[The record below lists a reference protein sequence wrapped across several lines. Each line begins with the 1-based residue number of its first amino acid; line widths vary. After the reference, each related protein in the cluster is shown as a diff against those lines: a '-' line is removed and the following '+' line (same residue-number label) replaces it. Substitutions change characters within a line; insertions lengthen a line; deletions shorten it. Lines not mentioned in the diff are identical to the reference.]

1 MTFIS
6 SRVEANLEIGQIM
19 HLESS
24 GPNGW
29 MTISAVLVAGWGCGW
44 PSQSESSKPILG
56 QGVLISDTPS
66 FAGPSKSSLEFM
78 FTQNVFK
85 RCDTDFLKN
94 KSEIFALN
102 FKMISG
108 QRAK

>member
-6 SRVEANLEIGQIM
+6 SRVEANPEIGQIM

-29 MTISAVLVAGWGCGW
+29 MTISALLVAGCGCGW
-44 PSQSESSKPILG
+44 PSQSESSKPIFG

-66 FAGPSKSSLEFM
+66 FAGPSKSSLKFM

-85 RCDTDFLKN
+85 R
-94 KSEIFALN
+94 
-102 FKMISG
+102 
-108 QRAK
+108 

>member
-29 MTISAVLVAGWGCGW
+29 MTISAVLVAGCGCGW

-66 FAGPSKSSLEFM
+66 SANRPSNSGLIKM
-78 FTQNVFK
+78 FSRINAYFCKMNQK
-85 RCDTDFLKN
+85 FLHYIPK
-94 KSEIFALN
+94 
-102 FKMISG
+102 
-108 QRAK
+108 